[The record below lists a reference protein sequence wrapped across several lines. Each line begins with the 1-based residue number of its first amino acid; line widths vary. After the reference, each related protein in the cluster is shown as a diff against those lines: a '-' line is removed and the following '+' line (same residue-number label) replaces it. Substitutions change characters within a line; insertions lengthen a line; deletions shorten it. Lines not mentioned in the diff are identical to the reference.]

1 LKKNEENVK
10 VREDNRLRMKEKM
23 KEFYE
28 NRKKLIREGQQNAE
42 VGTSDLFGGLKMGM
56 E

>member
-1 LKKNEENVK
+1 
-10 VREDNRLRMKEKM
+10 MKEKM

-28 NRKKLIREGQQNAE
+28 NRKKLIREGQSNAE
-42 VGTSDLFGGLKMGM
+42 VGTSDLFGGLKMGI